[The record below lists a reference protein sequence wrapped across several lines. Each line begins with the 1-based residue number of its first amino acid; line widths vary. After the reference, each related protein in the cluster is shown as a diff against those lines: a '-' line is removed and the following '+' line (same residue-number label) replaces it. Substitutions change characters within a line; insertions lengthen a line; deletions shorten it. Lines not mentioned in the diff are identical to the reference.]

1 MVFREVIFLKKAVKI
16 CFFSLFTAEI
26 LSFFPVSLNG
36 QESEAAP
43 AAAVENTEKMLIPGG
58 QAVGITL
65 ESDGVLVLGTG
76 NVTGKDRHIY
86 TPAAQLLNE
95 GDIILEADG
104 VYVNDKE
111 ALETAIRNSDET
123 LELTV
128 VRDDSK
134 VDVSITPV
142 ECLED
147 GSNKIGV
154 WVRDSTQGIGTLTYI
169 DPEDSSFGALGHG
182 VYDTDT
188 GKLMALKSGLVVE
201 SRITGIKKSEKG
213 APGELTGVLD
223 KGSVMGDIAE
233 NNECGI
239 YGNLNAETADSLY
252 KEALPAASADEVKT
266 GEAVILCTDEEGNI
280 NEYEIE
286 IESVNL
292 NHSEEDKGMV
302 IRITDDELKD
312 AAGGIVQGMSGSPII
327 QNGKIIGA
335 VTHVFIKEPDRG
347 YGIFIENMLK
357 NDI

>member
-1 MVFREVIFLKKAVKI
+1 M
-16 CFFSLFTAEI
+16 
-26 LSFFPVSLNG
+26 SFFPVSLNG

-43 AAAVENTEKMLIPGG
+43 AAAVTGEERMLIPGG

-76 NVTGKDRHIY
+76 NVTGSDKHIY
-86 TPAAQLLNE
+86 SPAQQLLKE

-111 ALETAIRNSDET
+111 ALEAAIRNSDDT

-128 VRDDSK
+128 VRDDDK
-134 VDVSITPV
+134 VDVTLNPV
-142 ECLED
+142 RCLED

-188 GKLMALKSGLVVE
+188 GKLMALKSGNLVE
-201 SRITGIKKSEKG
+201 SNITGVKRSEKG
-213 APGELTGVLD
+213 SPGELTGVLD
-223 KGSVMGDIAE
+223 KSTVLGDIAE

-239 YGNLNAETADSLY
+239 YGTINEETAECLDDEY
-252 KEALPAASADEVKT
+252 DIYGEYGEALPVASAEEVKT
-266 GEAVILCTDEEGNI
+266 GDAVILCTDSEGNRGQ
-280 NEYEIE
+280 YEIQ
-286 IESVNL
+286 IESVDL
-292 NHSEEDKGMV
+292 DHTDDDKGLV
-302 IRITDDELKD
+302 IRITDDRLKD
-312 AAGGIVQGMSGSPII
+312 TAGGIVQGMSGSPII
-327 QNGKIIGA
+327 QDGKIVGA
-335 VTHVFIKEPDRG
+335 VTHVFIKEPDKG

-357 NDI
+357 NDL